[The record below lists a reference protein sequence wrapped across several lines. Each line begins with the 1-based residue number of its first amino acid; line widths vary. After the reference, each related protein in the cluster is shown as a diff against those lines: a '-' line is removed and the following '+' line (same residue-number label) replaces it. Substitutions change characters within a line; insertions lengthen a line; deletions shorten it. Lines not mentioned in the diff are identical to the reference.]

1 MYTYFTNKPEVVISA
16 SAEDVKTKEQHI
28 KDYIKSM
35 KAIEEAMEPYK
46 EQKRDLKKDYLEK
59 EWLTREDISLAVKAY
74 RLLKEDIDVGL
85 LIDMYEQ
92 LKGKKEG

>member
-1 MYTYFTNKPEVVISA
+1 MFERFINKDEIVMV
-16 SAEDVKTKEQHI
+16 AEIDDAKSKEEHI
-28 KDYIKSM
+28 KDYIKSI

-59 EWLTREDISLAVKAY
+59 KWLSREDISLAVKAY

-92 LKGKKEG
+92 LKEKKEG